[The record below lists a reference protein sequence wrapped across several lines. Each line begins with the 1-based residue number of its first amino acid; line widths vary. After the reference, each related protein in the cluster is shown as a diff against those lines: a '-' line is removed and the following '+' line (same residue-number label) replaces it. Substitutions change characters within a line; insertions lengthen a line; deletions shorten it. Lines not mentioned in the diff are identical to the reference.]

1 MRKIYIFSF
10 LVLSLLHDKSIAGGI
25 LLYNNKDKNV
35 IYSENED
42 IKIYPASL
50 VKIMTTYIA
59 LSNISD
65 KNISLY
71 DKTQVSYNASI
82 QPRSKFGLKPGE
94 MIDIKTLLFMIS
106 LKSAND
112 SAYAIAEEIGGD
124 IIHFVKKMNSTAEKI
139 GMLGTSFANPSGLFH
154 EENYTTIF
162 DLLQLSKSM
171 KDNFP
176 EYMGLYSALGI
187 FYNGKFI
194 PNQNKFTN
202 HYKFSDGIKTGFTT
216 KSGYNII
223 SSVSK
228 YGSYDLIGIVT
239 GEDNQNIRYNKMTK
253 MMDAGLEKLNQSNN
267 EPEYISTSFGHMILD
282 LYLFSSLSLINK
294 DTLTQ
299 DFDDVIDMAY
309 PYFEKSINKIKS
321 AILPVPQRMRDG
333 V

>member
-1 MRKIYIFSF
+1 M
-10 LVLSLLHDKSIAGGI
+10 

-50 VKIMTTYIA
+50 VKIMTTYIT
-59 LSNISD
+59 LGNISD

-71 DKTQVSYNASI
+71 DKIQVSYNASA
-82 QPRSKFGLKPGE
+82 QPRSKIGLKPGE
-94 MIDIKTLLFMIS
+94 MVDIKTLLFMIS

-124 IIHFVKKMNSTAEKI
+124 IVHFVKKMNTTAEKI
-139 GMLGTSFANPSGLFH
+139 GMLGTSFANPSGLPH
-154 EENYTTIF
+154 DDNYTTIF
-162 DLLQLSKSM
+162 DLLQMSKSM

-176 EYMGLYSALGI
+176 EYMGIYSALGI

-194 PNQNKFTN
+194 ANQNKFTN
-202 HYKFSDGIKTGFTT
+202 HYKFSDGMKTGFTT
-216 KSGYNII
+216 KSGHNLI
-223 SSVSK
+223 SSLSK
-228 YGSYDLIGIVT
+228 YGSYDLIGIIT

-253 MMDAGLEKLNQSNN
+253 MIDAGLEKLNQSNN
-267 EPEYISTSFGHMILD
+267 QQEYISTSFGHMILD
-282 LYLFSSLSLINK
+282 IYLFSTLSLINK
-294 DTLTQ
+294 DIIAK
-299 DFDDVIDMAY
+299 DFDDILDMSY

-321 AILPVPQRMRDG
+321 AILPVPYRMRDG